1 MRSPAPA
8 ILAGIL
14 LGAPALAGDLTEQ
27 ARQLASLRAEVEALS
42 AQLTLEQEDLS
53 ARLRATDAQRT
64 DLEVQVRR
72 EELRLQQLDQAAQE
86 QRQAVLAASAAGEVL
101 RPALAES
108 FSAIGRS
115 IEQGLP
121 YRKQERLQALADLQG
136 QLDQGLLPPQQAA
149 ARLWALVEDERRLAR
164 EHALDRQVVT
174 LDGQEVL
181 VRVARLGMVALL
193 WAADDGRVGWA
204 ERGPDGAWR
213 YAVAADRGQ
222 QARVV
227 AVFDSLEKQVRVG
240 WFEVPG
246 PALAHLA
253 APGGAP

>member
-1 MRSPAPA
+1 MVGLLAGLLLDAPA
-8 ILAGIL
+8 F
-14 LGAPALAGDLTEQ
+14 AGDVTEQ
-27 ARQLASLRAEVEALS
+27 ARQLATLRAEVEALS

-53 ARLRATDAQRT
+53 SRLRAVDAQRT

-86 QRQAVLAASAAGEVL
+86 QRQAVLAASAAGDVL

-108 FSAIGRS
+108 FAAIAQS

-121 YRKQERLQALADLQG
+121 YRRDERLQALTDLRA

-164 EHALDRQVVT
+164 EHAIDRQVVV

-193 WAADDGRVGWA
+193 FSAEDGRVGWA
-204 ERGPDGAWR
+204 ERGSDGAWG
-213 YAVAADRGQ
+213 YAVAADRAQ
-222 QARVV
+222 QTRVG